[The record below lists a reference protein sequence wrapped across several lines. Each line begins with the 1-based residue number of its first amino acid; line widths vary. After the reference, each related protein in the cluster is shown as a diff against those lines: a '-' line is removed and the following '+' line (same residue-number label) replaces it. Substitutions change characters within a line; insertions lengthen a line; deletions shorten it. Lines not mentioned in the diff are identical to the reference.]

1 MLRHILHITGIEQ
14 QLQALKLRIEDQA
27 QRLIKQGKSVAIQ
40 MAIAAALVFGAA
52 VIALM
57 ATVAGLVTLYLWL
70 TTLVGS
76 IAAAGIVAGG
86 LLLIAIVLG
95 LAATMVARKDIPE
108 LEPARVITPDPA
120 VVAAPIVPPVGA
132 PASAS
137 FRPSGFAAETPPRA
151 VSPHDVESLF
161 AIAGQFGRLPRTG
174 VEPAD
179 NVIQAFAPQ
188 AEEATRE
195 AVARAAN
202 LVRHGDRSTVLG
214 ILGAAAAVGWIL
226 SKTATS
232 K

>member
-14 QLQALKLRIEDQA
+14 QLQVLKLRIEDQA
-27 QRLIKQGKSVAIQ
+27 QRLMKQGKSVAIQ

-52 VIALM
+52 LIALM
-57 ATVAGLVTLYLWL
+57 AAVAGLVALYLWL
-70 TTLVGS
+70 APLVGGV
-76 IAAAGIVAGG
+76 AAAGIVAGG

-95 LAATMVARKDIPE
+95 VAAMMVARKDIPDM
-108 LEPARVITPDPA
+108 EPAKTIASDLA
-120 VVAAPIVPPVGA
+120 VVAPPIAPPVS
-132 PASAS
+132 ASSIAS
-137 FRPSGFAAETPPRA
+137 FRPSGLSAEPSPRA

-174 VEPAD
+174 IEPAD
-179 NVIQAFAPQ
+179 NVIQAFAPH

-202 LVRHGDRSTVLG
+202 LVRYGDRSTVLG
-214 ILGAAAAVGWIL
+214 ILGAAMAAGWIL